1 METRK
6 DREPTKGSHG
16 LDQRPEPG
24 LDTDALRVGLLGW
37 AYRTHGQGGTALV
50 CLG

>member
-24 LDTDALRVGLLGW
+24 LDTVTLRVGLLGW